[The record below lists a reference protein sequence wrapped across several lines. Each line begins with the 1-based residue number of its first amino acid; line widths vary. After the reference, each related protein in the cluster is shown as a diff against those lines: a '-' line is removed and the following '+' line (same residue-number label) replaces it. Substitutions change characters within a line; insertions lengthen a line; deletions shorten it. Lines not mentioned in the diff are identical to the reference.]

1 MSTTSRQQIFAQA
14 SLKLRKDFEELSVVP
29 HNALKGGEAE
39 KLVRTFLKE
48 HLPRR
53 FDVGGGFIIDRLDN
67 VSKQTDVIIYDAL
80 NCPVYRASEDAGIFP
95 SDNVAA
101 TVEVKSRLDKNEL
114 VASFNNILA
123 TKKLAKTPPPE
134 FGFIT
139 AQTMGCVFAFD
150 SAISFEKIC
159 EHYSDMLREI
169 GIGNHIDIIL
179 VLDKGVL
186 TVWSK
191 PPTFK
196 KWGRYI
202 HEGVAVKELSE
213 GLHFALA
220 TEELGVDSLD
230 LFLRYLL
237 TQLTFFRGIIDHPGF
252 DWSSNSAVPGI
263 RLQHVATI
271 THETDPELRKKKYEQ
286 YMKEVKDEFGTM
298 K

>member
-1 MSTTSRQQIFAQA
+1 
-14 SLKLRKDFEELSVVP
+14 
-29 HNALKGGEAE
+29 
-39 KLVRTFLKE
+39 
-48 HLPRR
+48 
-53 FDVGGGFIIDRLDN
+53 
-67 VSKQTDVIIYDAL
+67 
-80 NCPVYRASEDAGIFP
+80 
-95 SDNVAA
+95 
-101 TVEVKSRLDKNEL
+101 
-114 VASFNNILA
+114 
-123 TKKLAKTPPPE
+123 
-134 FGFIT
+134 
-139 AQTMGCVFAFD
+139 MGCVFAFD

-159 EHYSDMLREI
+159 EHYSDILREI

-196 KWGRYI
+196 KWGRYV

-286 YMKEVKDEFGTM
+286 YMKEVKDELGKM